1 MAVHLI
7 QKLYDSRTPLPSDEK
22 FYKQAIEDI
31 EFFSIS
37 SIAYHLLKQQGKLDQ
52 TPSFFQDRLKK
63 TYHET
68 LYLNLFIKSETKRI
82 FSAFEDAGISMI
94 PLKGVTFAEKYF
106 GHIGARGTS
115 DIDLLIKKS
124 DLQKAI
130 DYVKALG
137 YTTEEEFIPAHFHCS
152 FSKHIPGSP
161 VPLIVEIHWD
171 LLKENT
177 SNLRIEEFWN
187 EATPLK
193 PYNYVMELSDYHT
206 FYMIC
211 LHGWKHQMNSL
222 KYFIDIIQMIHVSK
236 EGLDY
241 SRLCKDAASHKT
253 YKRIIRT
260 ISIVYAQFPELENQ
274 KELPMRR
281 KRKLWW
287 EYEGIREVHAKTAR
301 QYVNFAYFQFLDFD
315 TTYHRF
321 IAIVRWLFPSRVE
334 LAFELESDSEERIL
348 LTGYFKLLKKRCR
361 NFFKTVFMRMA
372 LGKRG

>member
-7 QKLYDSRTPLPSDEK
+7 QALYDSRTPLPSDEK

-37 SIAYHLLKQQGKLDQ
+37 SQAYHLLKQQGKLEQ
-52 TPSFFQDRLKK
+52 TPSFFQERLKK
-63 TYHET
+63 TYDET

-94 PLKGVTFAEKYF
+94 PLKGLTFAEKYF

-115 DIDLLIKKS
+115 DIDLLIKKA

-130 DYVKALG
+130 NYVKALG
-137 YTTEEEFIPAHFHCS
+137 YITEEEFIPAHFHCS
-152 FSKHIPGSP
+152 FSKQLPDSP

-171 LLKENT
+171 LLKEKT

-193 PYNYVMELSDYHT
+193 PYSYVMELSDYHT

-222 KYFIDIIQMIHVSK
+222 KYFIDIIQMIHVSH
-236 EGLDY
+236 ENLDY
-241 SRLCKDAASHKT
+241 TRLYKNAASHKT

-260 ISIVYAQFPELENQ
+260 LSIVYAQFPELEDL
-274 KELPMRR
+274 KEFPMRR
-281 KRKLWW
+281 KKKLWW
-287 EYEGIREVHAKTAR
+287 EYEGIRDVHVKTAR

-315 TTYHRF
+315 TMYHRF
-321 IAIVRWLFPSRVE
+321 IAIVRWLLPSRVE
-334 LAFELESDSEERIL
+334 LAFELESGSQSRSL
-348 LTGYFKLLKKRCR
+348 LGGYFKLLKKRCGS
-361 NFFKTVFMRMA
+361 FFKTVFMRM
-372 LGKRG
+372 GSEKKG